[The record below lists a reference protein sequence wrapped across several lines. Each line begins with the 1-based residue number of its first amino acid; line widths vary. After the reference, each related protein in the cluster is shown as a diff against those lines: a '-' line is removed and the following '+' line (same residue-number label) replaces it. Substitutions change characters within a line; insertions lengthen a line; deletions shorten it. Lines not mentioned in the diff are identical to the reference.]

1 MSTSIWT
8 PEADHRLRTYLATN
22 ELSAGRGPEGP
33 PCSLMAINLAL
44 TGRPTRAVPECMS
57 AAIAYWIIFIQKE
70 MPGEMRNGRAW
81 KDLLPRAVMTGRHR
95 ERERLNAL
103 LDWAWNS
110 VLPFLQGLAD
120 RRGFG
125 GEWRKM
131 CAAHGDGDEVRMAAA
146 KAAGRAARRAG
157 SHAVFR
163 AAEDAAWAVYWAKDA
178 RGECSSGLKVRWR
191 TFAAASTV
199 AEVPKEAAR
208 AIGDAAA
215 DSSVAAATTAGRRLA
230 DTLTVGGAARAAAIS
245 GAWSI
250 FNPVEMLRRAI
261 WAGSA

>member
-1 MSTSIWT
+1 MS
-8 PEADHRLRTYLATN
+8 E
-22 ELSAGRGPEGP
+22 
-33 PCSLMAINLAL
+33 
-44 TGRPTRAVPECMS
+44 V
-57 AAIAYWIIFIQKE
+57 IAYWIIFIQKE

-103 LDWAWNS
+103 LDWVWNS
-110 VLPFLQGLAD
+110 VLPILQGLAD

-125 GEWRKM
+125 GEWRKL
-131 CAAHGDGDEVRMAAA
+131 CAAHGEGDEVRMTAARGS
-146 KAAGRAARRAG
+146 GRAARRAG
-157 SHAVFR
+157 SHAAFR
-163 AAEDAAWAVYWAKDA
+163 AAEAAAWAVSWAKDA
-178 RGECSSGLKVRWR
+178 RGECSPGLKVRWR

-199 AEVPKEAAR
+199 AEVGKEAAR

-215 DSSVAAATTAGRRLA
+215 DSSVAEATTAGLRLA
-230 DTLTVGGAARAAAIS
+230 DRLTVGGAARAAAIS

-261 WAGSA
+261 WAGRV